1 MNFWASLEHQLR
13 YKKDLSEEMTQ
24 QVSDELVKL
33 AEDAASLD
41 QRMQALRT
49 YLDSETTTE

>member
-1 MNFWASLEHQLR
+1 MAS
-13 YKKDLSEEMTQ
+13 

-41 QRMQALRT
+41 NRMQALRT
-49 YLDSETTTE
+49 YLDSQSPEQLESQN